1 MEIIQSLQK
10 RIYEIR
16 GRSVILDK
24 DIAQLYET
32 ETKSLNLSVKRHS
45 DRFPEDFM
53 FQLTKEEIENIRI
66 QNISNYNVANPN
78 LRFQIETSSLI
89 GWGGSRYLP
98 FAFTEQGVAM
108 LSGIINSKKAVQMNI
123 AIMRAFVEL
132 RKVLLIKADFKIQ
145 LEEIKEKLGGH
156 DAQLTQIYEAI
167 ENILDE
173 NAAKSKWD
181 NRTRIGFK

>member
-1 MEIIQSLQK
+1 MEIIQSLQN

-108 LSGIINSKKAVQMNI
+108 LSGIINSKKSSTNEYCNNAGLCRIKKSATNKSRFQSS
-123 AIMRAFVEL
+123 ARRDK
-132 RKVLLIKADFKIQ
+132 RK
-145 LEEIKEKLGGH
+145 
-156 DAQLTQIYEAI
+156 
-167 ENILDE
+167 
-173 NAAKSKWD
+173 
-181 NRTRIGFK
+181 TRRS

>member
-1 MEIIQSLQK
+1 MEIIQSLQN

-53 FQLTKEEIENIRI
+53 FQLTKDEIDNIRI

-108 LSGIINSKKAVQMNI
+108 LSGIINSEKAVQMNI
-123 AIMRAFVEL
+123 AIMRTFVEL

-156 DAQLTQIYEAI
+156 EAQLTQIYEAI

-173 NAAKSKWD
+173 NAAKNKWD

>member
-1 MEIIQSLQK
+1 MEIIQSLQN

-53 FQLTKEEIENIRI
+53 FQLTKDEIDNIRI

-123 AIMRAFVEL
+123 AIMRTFVEL

-156 DAQLTQIYEAI
+156 EAQLTQIYEAI

-173 NAAKSKWD
+173 NAAKNKWD

>member
-1 MEIIQSLQK
+1 
-10 RIYEIR
+10 
-16 GRSVILDK
+16 
-24 DIAQLYET
+24 
-32 ETKSLNLSVKRHS
+32 
-45 DRFPEDFM
+45 
-53 FQLTKEEIENIRI
+53 
-66 QNISNYNVANPN
+66 
-78 LRFQIETSSLI
+78 
-89 GWGGSRYLP
+89 
-98 FAFTEQGVAM
+98 M

>member
-1 MEIIQSLQK
+1 MEIIQSLQN

-24 DIAQLYET
+24 DIAQLYEVD
-32 ETKSLNLSVKRHS
+32 TKVLNQAVKRHA
-45 DRFPEDFM
+45 DRFPGDFM
-53 FQLTKEEIENIRI
+53 FQLTNEELKVEVLDPDQLYSRSQIVTLNTTRGSNIK
-66 QNISNYNVANPN
+66 
-78 LRFQIETSSLI
+78 
-89 GWGGSRYLP
+89 YLP

-132 RKVLLIKADFKIQ
+132 RKVLLIKADFKVQ

-173 NAAKSKWD
+173 NLAKNKWD

>member
-1 MEIIQSLQK
+1 MEIIQSLQN

-53 FQLTKEEIENIRI
+53 FQLTKDEIENIRI
-66 QNISNYNVANPN
+66 QNISNYNVENPN